1 MDNLSITVSA
11 AGRPLFT
18 SRVRSLS
25 VGESQAPSPP
35 RPGASTDPAARP
47 SPPERGSGIG
57 EKAQAALF
65 DAKASDTP
73 APDGLTEAEREQVKD
88 LRARDAEVRRHEE
101 AHARVGGQYA
111 GQPSYSYQTGPDGKR
126 YAIGG
131 EVSIDIAP
139 VPEDPEATIRKMEIV
154 KRAALAPA
162 EPSGQDRK
170 VAALADA
177 QRLAAVAELSAQRLE
192 AQSGGEQVN
201 TAEASSS
208 SRASG
213 GRDFGALAGLIRS
226 GAENAP
232 GREFD
237 LAA

>member
-25 VGESQAPSPP
+25 VGESQPP
-35 RPGASTDPAARP
+35 KPATPPTEIGQAAQP
-47 SPPERGSGIG
+47 SPPERGSGVG

-65 DAKASDTP
+65 EARASEAP
-73 APDGLTEAEREQVKD
+73 SPDGLTDAERDQVKE

-139 VPEDPEATIRKMEIV
+139 VAGDPEATIQKMEIV

-177 QRLAAVAELSAQRLE
+177 QRLEAVAELSAQRLAE
-192 AQSGGEQVN
+192 QFEGGQEDATGAVGP
-201 TAEASSS
+201 A
-208 SRASG
+208 
-213 GRDFGALAGLIRS
+213 RDLGNLAGIIRS
-226 GAENAP
+226 GPENAP
-232 GREFD
+232 GQEFD